1 MQTVKE
7 NFDFLEPQNLL
18 RNSKQETLGKCENLC
33 KKYSKV
39 LSNSFINQ
47 FAMMYEVIKHDL
59 TSKMTIRQ
67 FFELLINKYACMEVD
82 FSEVYA
88 AFLLFFILPVTVA
101 TLERSFSKLKILKNC
116 MRSTTSEQR
125 LRNLAILSIEYK
137 SASALDLQDLINR
150 FANAK
155 VRKRPF

>member
-1 MQTVKE
+1 
-7 NFDFLEPQNLL
+7 
-18 RNSKQETLGKCENLC
+18 
-33 KKYSKV
+33 
-39 LSNSFINQ
+39 
-47 FAMMYEVIKHDL
+47 
-59 TSKMTIRQ
+59 MTIRQ
-67 FFELLINKYACMEVD
+67 FFELLINEYACMEVD

-88 AFLLFFILPVTVA
+88 AFLLFFTLPVTVA

-116 MRSTTSEQR
+116 MRPTTSEQR

-155 VRKRPF
+155 VRKRSF